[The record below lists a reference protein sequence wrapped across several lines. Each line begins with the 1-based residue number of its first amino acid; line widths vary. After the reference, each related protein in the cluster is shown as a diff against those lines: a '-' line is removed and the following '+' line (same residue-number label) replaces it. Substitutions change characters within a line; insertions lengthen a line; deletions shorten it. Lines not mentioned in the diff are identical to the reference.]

1 MLLIM
6 SDVVSVRD
14 VMLVLCNVLCVAPAE
29 TQFAVQY
36 ITALR
41 SLPRLRKS
49 EKQCENRFFSL
60 YKMYPV
66 TWTNA
71 GFVKSLDDVYLL

>member
-1 MLLIM
+1 MMILMLLIM

-14 VMLVLCNVLCVAPAE
+14 VMLVLFGCVAPAE

-66 TWTNA
+66 T
-71 GFVKSLDDVYLL
+71 